1 MSEELLLYILL
12 FIVRAV
18 IITMLLL
25 KYGWKAWGLAMMY
38 TLLTVISE
46 VPEVG

>member
-1 MSEELLLYILL
+1 MSKEYALYILL
-12 FIVRAV
+12 FIVRVV
-18 IITMLLL
+18 ILAIIWR